1 MTYAETDKLIK
12 AINEVEIWSGIVS
25 KLLADENSNY
35 QDMKDSQKWLDEAKQ
50 TIWDICAK

>member
-25 KLLADENSNY
+25 KLLVDENSNY
-35 QDMKDSQKWLDEAKQ
+35 QDMKNSQKWLDEAKQ

>member
-12 AINEVEIWSGIVS
+12 AINEVEIWSAIVS
-25 KLLADENSNY
+25 KLLADEYSDRR
-35 QDMKDSQKWLDEAKQ
+35 DMKDSQKWLDEAKQ

>member
-12 AINEVEIWSGIVS
+12 AINEVEIWAAIVS
-25 KLLADENSNY
+25 KLLADENSDRR
-35 QDMKDSQKWLDEAKQ
+35 DMKDSQKWLDEAKQ